1 MATFTGGKVYEKL
14 GVSPVINAIG
24 HTTVLGGS
32 TPSTAVIEAMEEAGL
47 DFVVMRELLDKAGE
61 FIAELLGTEAAYPTS
76 GCAAALSLSAAVC
89 MTGGDLARASRLPNT
104 TGMKNEFLIQ
114 KPQRYS
120 ADPCY
125 RFPGGHVVEA
135 GDAAGCTA
143 GQLHDAVGPHT
154 AAIAYYLQP
163 DWGSSVVSL
172 EDAAAI
178 GKRNGV
184 PVIVDAAYQVYPLDY
199 FRRSA
204 QSADLV
210 CFSAKY
216 YGGPNSAGFVT
227 GRKDLVE
234 AIAAMGF
241 TEAISYTDIPS
252 GPAYAWGRGMKLD
265 RQEVVALLAALDGW
279 LSTDHEDRLGQAQHK
294 MSVIQRRLEG
304 IPHVEAKTVP
314 QESYLGAVL
323 HVVLAAGAG
332 KTAQQVADELDAGD
346 PRIRVLVNSEDTL
359 EIVPHPLKEGQESVV
374 AERLANVLTTG

>member
-104 TGMKNEFLIQ
+104 TAMKNEFLIQ

-135 GDAAGCTA
+135 GDSAGCTA
-143 GQLHDAVGPHT
+143 EQLHDAVGPHT

-184 PVIVDAAYQVYPLDY
+184 PVIVDAAYQVYPWTTSAGRLSP
-199 FRRSA
+199 RTWCASA
-204 QSADLV
+204 QNTTA
-210 CFSAKY
+210 
-216 YGGPNSAGFVT
+216 GPT
-227 GRKDLVE
+227 R
-234 AIAAMGF
+234 
-241 TEAISYTDIPS
+241 
-252 GPAYAWGRGMKLD
+252 PA
-265 RQEVVALLAALDGW
+265 
-279 LSTDHEDRLGQAQHK
+279 S
-294 MSVIQRRLEG
+294 
-304 IPHVEAKTVP
+304 
-314 QESYLGAVL
+314 
-323 HVVLAAGAG
+323 
-332 KTAQQVADELDAGD
+332 
-346 PRIRVLVNSEDTL
+346 
-359 EIVPHPLKEGQESVV
+359 
-374 AERLANVLTTG
+374 